1 MTDEVGVNRCL
12 EYINIYL
19 THNDN
24 SVKNLRRFLDG
35 WHAYSKGGSLLTRG
49 GNVRLLNNPDC
60 SKPIVRKCLEDM
72 DFISVDARNV
82 LNGKAEH
89 RLIVEHAIPIKVIRK
104 KLKTMSSP
112 TLLEIQE
119 CLKKHYRIGL
129 MGTGRPFGPRRY
141 DSVFYLKLSSHILFS
156 RSSRLTHNPVIPTQ
170 REALTEP
177 MPCHFA

>member
-129 MGTGRPFGPRRY
+129 LTKEEDNKINARGLNSSMPKGWNGQEPYGYRASLRAA
-141 DSVFYLKLSSHILFS
+141 SV
-156 RSSRLTHNPVIPTQ
+156 
-170 REALTEP
+170 
-177 MPCHFA
+177 